1 MADFEPL
8 RRILGAPHGHSQSNG
23 LENKLELAMA
33 RSSRSV
39 LSKLKRISRYHGRCS
54 AISLPVTNYRDL
66 DFDVLQAVAENT
78 NNICKIRMHV
88 HADFSLR
95 EVQGLLSEMGGVRE
109 IHSGD
114 LVDVYQGK
122 LRGEALIFLRPAC
135 TQT

>member
-1 MADFEPL
+1 VADFEPL

-39 LSKLKRISRYHGRCS
+39 RSKLKRISRYHGRCS

-78 NNICKIRMHV
+78 K
-88 HADFSLR
+88 
-95 EVQGLLSEMGGVRE
+95 
-109 IHSGD
+109 
-114 LVDVYQGK
+114 
-122 LRGEALIFLRPAC
+122 
-135 TQT
+135 